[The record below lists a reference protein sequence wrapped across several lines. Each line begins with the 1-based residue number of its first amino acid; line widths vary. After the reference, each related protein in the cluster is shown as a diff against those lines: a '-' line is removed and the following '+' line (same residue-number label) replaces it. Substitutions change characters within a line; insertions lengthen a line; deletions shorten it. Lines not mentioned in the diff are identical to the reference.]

1 MIESATKPKHR
12 KIFEHIQERIV
23 AGQFKTGERLP
34 SEVALSRR
42 FDTSRP
48 TVARAMRDLEAAGL
62 IERRVGSGT
71 YIKMAKSLRS
81 NMFGLLIPGLGST
94 EIFEPICAE
103 IAREMQGCNYTLLWG
118 HSSADH
124 SEEQNRAA
132 MQLCQQYIDEKV
144 SGVFF
149 APIELAPHMEETN
162 NKIASLLDD
171 AAIPVV
177 LLDRDLVD
185 YPRRSKFDLVGIDNR
200 RAGCIMTQHLL
211 DIGCRTIYFV
221 GKPSSAPTVDARIAG
236 WRDALTAAGIP
247 VGKSWLH
254 RCDPADEGEAQSLLN
269 SPRPEAIVCANDV
282 TAARLMQALQRLGV
296 SIPRDIRVVGVDDAK
311 NSDLLSVPLTTL
323 RQPCRELGSAAF
335 AAMMQRIARPSMPA
349 RDILIECK
357 LVIRESCGMAQSAK
371 SKNSNDGKSSK

>member
-1 MIESATKPKHR
+1 MIEVTAKPKHR
-12 KIFEHIQERIV
+12 QIFEHIHERIV
-23 AGQFKTGERLP
+23 AGQFKAGERLP

-71 YIKMAKSLRS
+71 YIKNAKVLRS

-144 SGVFF
+144 AGVFF
-149 APIELAPHMEETN
+149 APIELAPQMEETN
-162 NKIASLLDD
+162 NKIATLLDN

-177 LLDRDLVD
+177 LLDRDLVS
-185 YPRRSKFDLVGIDNR
+185 YPKRSKFDLVGIDNR
-200 RAGCIMTQHLL
+200 RAGCILTQHLL

-221 GKPSSAPTVDARIAG
+221 GRPSSAPTVDARIAG
-236 WRDALTAAGIP
+236 WRDALAEAGICP
-247 VGKSWLH
+247 SASWLC
-254 RCDPADEGEAQSLLN
+254 RCDPADESEVQRLLD

-282 TAARLMQALQRLGV
+282 TAARLMQTLLRLGV
-296 SIPRDIRVVGVDDAK
+296 SIPGDVRVVGVDDAK

-335 AAMMQRIARPSMPA
+335 AAMMQRIARPNMPA
-349 RDILIECK
+349 RDILIECR
-357 LVIRESCGMAQSAK
+357 LVVRESCGMAEGAK
-371 SKNSNDGKSSK
+371 SQTPRIRKSPK